1 MAIPDKF
8 QHGSGWLSVYAQTGV
23 GKWNAQM
30 FSLGDLETKAGY
42 AQPSSSSAPLTQ
54 SGRCGF
60 DMCRVVRRGSR
71 AVECERPRAQVPLM
85 PMSALALRLH
95 QGRLVPWCRCGG
107 IGTRLCSDR
116 IQK

>member
-71 AVECERPRAQVPLM
+71 AVECERTRAQVPLM